1 MAGAVTSVQS
11 MATSVLSLDHDR
23 LRLTRRTAFDRGL
36 THLYHPPKNT
46 LSFQRITPHPPSEW
60 HYIRV
65 MARSDGVFSDPSRRG
80 IDRQR
85 VVNLA

>member
-1 MAGAVTSVQS
+1 M
-11 MATSVLSLDHDR
+11 VLFESLGRADM
-23 LRLTRRTAFDRGL
+23 LTEQFL
-36 THLYHPPKNT
+36 EVPIILYIIVTHLYHPPKNT